1 RLTVWPSPRLGLETA
16 VGVISNG
23 VHLVAQNYA
32 SGDTTGTV
40 KIFSE
45 RLIWNVTSP
54 EFNTSVYLAG
64 GIAYV
69 THDSPAYEGVTGTD
83 NVSLGLGA
91 GLRFHAGRSTVIKL
105 EVEDYIYST
114 QFTLPDAEQTEARG
128 QNDLMLTV
136 GMAIRL

>member
-1 RLTVWPSPRLGLETA
+1 
-16 VGVISNG
+16 

-83 NVSLGLGA
+83 NVSFALRA
-91 GLRFHAGRSTVIKL
+91 GLHSHAGRSPVTKL
-105 EVEDYIYST
+105 EVETYICAP

-128 QNDLMLTV
+128 QTDLMLTV